1 MKIKESRKAS
11 KARKEHAAHAASA
24 AGENE
29 VRKDSLYAWVLAA
42 RPKTLSAALSPVAV
56 GCALAV
62 WAGCFKPIP
71 AILCALFAVLMQ
83 IASNFIN
90 DYTDFEKGR
99 DGEDRL
105 GPRRACAQGWITP
118 KKMKIGTAVVLVL
131 ALCSGL
137 PLAYFGGEN
146 MLSVAMLCLIGAYAY
161 SAGPYPL
168 GPKGFGDLLVVIFFG
183 IVAVGFT
190 FYVQSTVWTPQAT
203 LCGLAVG
210 FCIDLLLTVN
220 NYRDCEQDRASGK
233 KTLIAR
239 FGKDFGLRFYLG
251 LGGFACTFA
260 LMLIPH
266 GLKWAGLFPVLFLV
280 PHFMTWMKI
289 GSIREGRAL
298 NACLGATS
306 RNIVI
311 FSALLAAGLL
321 VDAAAKLH

>member
-1 MKIKESRKAS
+1 
-11 KARKEHAAHAASA
+11 
-24 AGENE
+24 
-29 VRKDSLYAWVLAA
+29 
-42 RPKTLSAALSPVAV
+42 
-56 GCALAV
+56 
-62 WAGCFKPIP
+62 
-71 AILCALFAVLMQ
+71 
-83 IASNFIN
+83 
-90 DYTDFEKGR
+90 
-99 DGEDRL
+99 
-105 GPRRACAQGWITP
+105 
-118 KKMKIGTAVVLVL
+118 MKIGTAVVLVL
-131 ALCSGL
+131 ALCAGL

-190 FYVQSTVWTPQAT
+190 FYVQSNVWTPQAT

-239 FGKDFGLRFYLG
+239 FGKDFGLRFYLA